1 MAAYEYCFDIG
12 GLDSEPW
19 RSVSISCRIG
29 ITVTMEMLKILIH
42 LKFDGHRYQ
51 ITAKEG
57 GLAVGYG
64 TVPFE
69 VVLSSIPPLPLS
81 PTQRHGYKVSSLA
94 VASLSDR
101 DTCVVQ
107 RPGCHAVALRLA
119 LLGLGPRE
127 WVR

>member
-12 GLDSEPW
+12 GLDPEPW

-42 LKFDGHRYQ
+42 LKFHGPRYR

-57 GLAVGYG
+57 CLERYSP
-64 TVPFE
+64 VPYRE
-69 VVLSSIPPLPLS
+69 VVLSSIP
-81 PTQRHGYKVSSLA
+81 PTQRHGYKVSRLA

-101 DTCVVQ
+101 DTCIVQ
-107 RPGCHAVALRLA
+107 WQGCHAVALRLA

>member
-12 GLDSEPW
+12 GLDPEPW
-19 RSVSISCRIG
+19 PSVSLSCRIG

-42 LKFDGHRYQ
+42 LTFDGHRYR

-69 VVLSSIPPLPLS
+69 VVLSFDPSPPLPSPPPLS
-81 PTQRHGYKVSSLA
+81 HPTPWLQGQQIGSGVP
-94 VASLSDR
+94 V
-101 DTCVVQ
+101 
-107 RPGCHAVALRLA
+107 
-119 LLGLGPRE
+119 
-127 WVR
+127 

>member
-1 MAAYEYCFDIG
+1 M
-12 GLDSEPW
+12 
-19 RSVSISCRIG
+19 
-29 ITVTMEMLKILIH
+29 VTGTGSRLRK
-42 LKFDGHRYQ
+42 
-51 ITAKEG
+51 G

-69 VVLSSIPPLPLS
+69 VVLSFDPSPPLPS
-81 PTQRHGYKVSSLA
+81 PSLA
-94 VASLSDR
+94 PNAMVTRSADWQWRPCLIG
-101 DTCVVQ
+101 DTCIVQ

>member
-42 LKFDGHRYQ
+42 LKFDGHRYR

-69 VVLSSIPPLPLS
+69 GVLSSIPPLPS
-81 PTQRHGYKVSSLA
+81 PSLPPNA
-94 VASLSDR
+94 MVTRSAAWQWRPCLIGTLASYSGQGAMPWLCASLF
-101 DTCVVQ
+101 
-107 RPGCHAVALRLA
+107 LA
-119 LLGLGPRE
+119 
-127 WVR
+127 WVLESG